1 MSKRKKLV
9 LIDGNSLIHRG
20 FHAFSRL
27 NLTSPNGENTG
38 GVYGFTLLLLNVL
51 NKLQPD
57 YIAVALDS
65 RAPTFRHKEYKE
77 YKANRVAAPQE
88 LYDQIPRIQELLE
101 KFNIPQFTK
110 EGFEADD
117 IVATLA
123 HQAPKDID
131 VYIATGD
138 MDLLQLIKDNI
149 FVYAPRK
156 GFSDIITFDAD
167 TVRKLKG
174 LSPNQ
179 IVDFKGLRGD
189 PSDNIP
195 GVPGVGEKTALKLL
209 QEFDT
214 IENVYSNL
222 DKIPERYRKLL
233 EKHKALA
240 IQSRRLATVITD
252 MPIKLDLQKAELHEY
267 DQQEVLDIFHK
278 LGFESLIKK
287 LPHSNGSTLPLTY
300 NKEPSSPLITKK
312 VVKNQADKIDER
324 LIPVL
329 KKMEA
334 IGILLDIDFVA
345 QLNQQVTKKLSILVK
360 DIYKYAKQE
369 FNINSPL
376 QLATVL
382 FEKLKLSTENI
393 AKTKTGYS
401 TAAAELHKLEDTHPI
416 IPFLLEYREL
426 EKIRN
431 TYLETLPKM
440 ADSYGRIHTHFAQNT
455 ATGRLSSAEPNLQNI
470 PVRTKLGAEIR
481 KAFVAPPGY
490 QLLSVDYSQIELKI
504 AAHIAK
510 DQRLIDTFL
519 NSEDVHAR
527 TAAELEG
534 IGIEEVTKAQ
544 RRKAKTVNFG
554 IIYGIS
560 PHGLVKT
567 TDMDYGEAKAYIDK
581 YFNLHPGIRKYMKEI
596 IAFAQQTGYVETL
609 LGRRREIPE
618 IDSNVLNIRLAAE
631 RTAIN
636 TPIQGTAADIIKM
649 AMIEIDNNLAKISPE
664 TKMILQVHDELIFE
678 VPAEDIP
685 KVAKFVKI
693 AMENIYK
700 LDVPITV
707 NIEAGPNWG
716 DTELITNL

>member
-27 NLTSPNGENTG
+27 NLTSPTGENTG
-38 GVYGFTLLLLNVL
+38 GVYGFTLLLLSVL

-77 YKANRVAAPQE
+77 YKANRVVAPQE

-117 IVATLA
+117 IVGTLA
-123 HQAPKDID
+123 HQAPKDLD
-131 VYIATGD
+131 VYVATSD
-138 MDLLQLIKDNI
+138 MDLLQLVQDNV

-156 GFSDIITFDAD
+156 GFSDIITFDAA

-174 LSPNQ
+174 LSPEQ
-179 IVDFKGLRGD
+179 IIDFKGLRGD

-214 IENVYSNL
+214 IENVYNNL

-233 EKHKALA
+233 EQHKALA
-240 IQSRRLATVITD
+240 IQSKRLATVITD

-287 LPHSNGSTLPLTY
+287 LPHSNGSSLPLTY
-300 NKEPSSPLITKK
+300 NKEPSSTLATKK
-312 VVKNQADKIDER
+312 VVKNQADKIDDQ

-329 KKMEA
+329 KKMES

-345 QLNQQVTKKLSILVK
+345 QLNQQVTKELKILVK
-360 DIYKYAKQE
+360 DIYKHAKEE

-376 QLATVL
+376 QLATIL
-382 FEKLKLSTENI
+382 FENLKLPTENI
-393 AKTKTGYS
+393 AKTKKGYS

-416 IPFLLEYREL
+416 IPLLLKYREF

-440 ADSYGRIHTHFAQNT
+440 ADSYDRVHTHFAQNT

-470 PVRTKLGAEIR
+470 PIRTELGAELR
-481 KAFVAPPGY
+481 KAFIAPPGY
-490 QLLSVDYSQIELKI
+490 QLISVDYSQIELRI
-504 AAHIAK
+504 AAHISK
-510 DQRLIDTFL
+510 DKRLIDTFL
-519 NSEDVHAR
+519 NNEDIHTR

-534 IGIEEVTKAQ
+534 VSIDEVTKPQ

-560 PHGLVKT
+560 PHGLVRT

-581 YFNLHPGIRKYMKEI
+581 YFDLHPGIRKYIKEI

-609 LGRRREIPE
+609 LGRRREIPD

-636 TPIQGTAADIIKM
+636 TPVQGTAADIIKM
-649 AMIEIDNNLAKISPE
+649 AMIEIDNNLSKISPE
-664 TKMILQVHDELIFE
+664 TRMILQIHDELIFE
-678 VPAEDIP
+678 TPIDDVN
-685 KVAKFVKI
+685 KVAKFVKT

-707 NIEAGPNWG
+707 NIEAGSSWG